1 MSAWVIWIVVA
12 GLLAI
17 GEILTLSFFMG
28 PIAVAALLAAAAAL
42 LGAGTALQM
51 VVFIVASAASLLVLR
66 PIARRHLMTPPR
78 IRTGTA
84 ALIGARALVLEDTF
98 TSLPDMAAHHY
109 PWLPARWLMRGK
121 FNSLGC
127 IGKYHG
133 PLLMTHGTA
142 DSIVPFQYAEQLFAA
157 ANEPKQFIAEQG
169 ADHNDPS
176 PHSFYLELR
185 RFLETLPPAKLSSPD
200 IP

>member
-1 MSAWVIWIVVA
+1 MSAWVIWMVAA

-84 ALIGARALVLEDTF
+84 ALIGARALVLERVDRDGGTIKLAGEVW
-98 TSLPDMAAHHY
+98 S
-109 PWLPARWLMRGK
+109 AR
-121 FNSLGC
+121 S
-127 IGKYHG
+127 
-133 PLLMTHGTA
+133 
-142 DSIVPFQYAEQLFAA
+142 YAEDEVIEAGSRVEVMQIEGATALV
-157 ANEPKQFIAEQG
+157 ANG
-169 ADHNDPS
+169 
-176 PHSFYLELR
+176 LGG
-185 RFLETLPPAKLSSPD
+185 
-200 IP
+200 